1 MLSGDPASSFS
12 SSTLTISSFPYKTYV
27 EKLVT
32 NWSVTAT
39 TFLLYINMDHKTYS
53 VLKLSLLYIIQPQET
68 KVRIQK
74 ASLEQPTFLGQ
85 SQGHNFDAALTERK
99 GQTVAVYNEFVHTK
113 YLTDLLFENI
123 FTFINY

>member
-39 TFLLYINMDHKTYS
+39 TFLLYINMDHKSYS
-53 VLKLSLLYIIQPQET
+53 VLKLSLLYIIQPQ
-68 KVRIQK
+68 
-74 ASLEQPTFLGQ
+74 
-85 SQGHNFDAALTERK
+85 DAKFAYK
-99 GQTVAVYNEFVHTK
+99 KQV
-113 YLTDLLFENI
+113 
-123 FTFINY
+123 